1 MTNSRCR
8 MPKQIAI
15 GISRDGSSRRR
26 KEADR
31 TSMELHPPPYVGGYK
46 RFPSGEFGYYLDV

>member
-1 MTNSRCR
+1 